1 MKLLEMFDAPI
12 NGYQDVNQDNS
23 KPEWKTSRKTKLTLK
38 QLRKLRKMLDVRNFE
53 KKEHLKKSVNSTAQP
68 ISLLKHQPNFAIL
81 VSYNTKFRQ
90 KRKK

>member
-53 KKEHLKKSVNSTAQP
+53 KKQHLKKVREQYGAANQP
-68 ISLLKHQPNFAIL
+68 AEASA
-81 VSYNTKFRQ
+81 
-90 KRKK
+90 

>member
-38 QLRKLRKMLDVRNFE
+38 QLRKLRKMLDVRNYE
-53 KKEHLKKSVNSTAQP
+53 KKEHLKKVREQYGAANQP
-68 ISLLKHQPNFAIL
+68 AEASA
-81 VSYNTKFRQ
+81 
-90 KRKK
+90 